1 MAGMRIQEGSTALIT
16 GASRGIGRALAEALA
31 GRGVRLGLLARGKE
45 ELEELA
51 GSLPESAAGP
61 HLALVADVSKRAQAQ
76 RAIDRFVKRSERIDL
91 LFANAGV
98 LEYAPF
104 ADQEIEAIERMV
116 QVNVLGTLYTVKTA
130 LPHML
135 GRGRG
140 HIVVLS
146 SAAGIRGFPW
156 GAVYGGTKAFDKTF
170 AEALRHEL
178 SGSGV
183 SVTTVFPGEYA
194 TSILQHQRD
203 RLPDWR
209 ASERERPVEELVDA
223 ILAAV
228 EEDARNVYAPPAVRV
243 LGLNGIAPRLTDRLI
258 ARVRGATA
266 APRRD

>member
-1 MAGMRIQEGSTALIT
+1 MRIEYGSRALIT
-16 GASRGIGRALAEALA
+16 GASRGIGRALAESLA
-31 GRGVRLGLLARGKE
+31 PRGVRLGLLARGKE
-45 ELEELA
+45 DLEELA
-51 GSLPESAAGP
+51 RSLPESPAGP
-61 HLALVADVSKRAQAQ
+61 HLTLAADISKRPQTQ
-76 RAIDRFVKRSERIDL
+76 RAIDRFAKQAGSIDL

-98 LEYAPF
+98 LDYAPF
-104 ADQEIEAIERMV
+104 ADQEIDVAERMV
-116 QVNVLGTLYTVKTA
+116 QVNVFGTLYTVKSA

-178 SGSGV
+178 SGTGV
-183 SVTTVFPGEYA
+183 SLTTVFPGEYA
-194 TSILQHQRD
+194 TTILRDQRE

-209 ASERERPVEELVDA
+209 ANDSERPVEELVEA
-223 ILAAV
+223 ILRGV
-228 EEDARNVYAPPAVRV
+228 EEDKRNVYAPRAVRV
-243 LGLNGIAPRLTDRLI
+243 LGLNAIAPRLTDRLL
-258 ARVRGATA
+258 ARIRGDTA